1 LFFLLLTRNSPEKSK
16 GAIVNNNALQWPGN
30 FACKD
35 KDVRRDRPQITM
47 TINAVTMTGL
57 PTAGAA
63 LWPPC
68 RGDAV
73 ADRLQRGR
81 PRWAPLGPLNQ
92 DDNQENQDRLTLR
105 EFQFRE

>member
-47 TINAVTMTGL
+47 TINASNNDRFANRRGGL
-57 PTAGAA
+57 VAA
-63 LWPPC
+63 LPGRC
-68 RGDAV
+68 
-73 ADRLQRGR
+73 RGR
-81 PRWAPLGPLNQ
+81 PPAKRAPLRPLNQ